1 MLRLSGIYHNRD
13 VLSLRTGRPVGH
25 AYSPVINPNNLK
37 IEGWYATSRGEKD
50 PMVLPASEI
59 RDLITKGLVVNDH
72 DAITHPDDL
81 VRMKKILDINYEL
94 IGKPIVTEGN
104 KKLGKVQ
111 DYSVDD
117 ESMYIQKLYVSQS
130 ILRGI
135 NKNQLLIDRSQV
147 IEITDKKIIVKDPAE
162 KVSARGGVVAPAG

>member
-25 AYSPVINPNNLK
+25 AFSPVINPNNLK
-37 IEGWYATSRGEKD
+37 IEGWYATKVGNKD
-50 PMVLPASEI
+50 PMVLPTGQI
-59 RDLITKGLVVNDH
+59 RDLIAKGLVVDDH
-72 DAITHPDDL
+72 DSITHPDDL
-81 VRMKKILDINYEL
+81 VRMKKILEINYEL
-94 IGKPIVTEGN
+94 IGKPIVTESK

-117 ESMYIQKLYVSQS
+117 QSMYIQKLYVTQN

-135 NKNQLLIDRSQV
+135 NKSQLLIDRDQV
-147 IEITDKKIIVKDPAE
+147 IEITDKKIIVKDLSE
-162 KVSARGGVVAPAG
+162 KVPSSSSVTATAA